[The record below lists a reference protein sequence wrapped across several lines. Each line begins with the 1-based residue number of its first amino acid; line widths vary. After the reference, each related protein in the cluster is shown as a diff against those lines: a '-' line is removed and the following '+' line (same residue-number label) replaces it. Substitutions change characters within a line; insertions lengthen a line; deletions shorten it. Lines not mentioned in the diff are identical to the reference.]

1 MGSRRWGPAAG
12 SGNIGR
18 RATIP
23 RGYRH
28 PRPNVSTVI
37 LVFASAEDV
46 DQIAV
51 TIAAT
56 HRRDLRVTGDPTSS
70 RRLALVVASIL
81 LVWIAVTLPLALG
94 ERTLYFRD
102 VFHSHLPWK
111 AFGAAEL
118 RSGSIPAF
126 NPTWAMGQVFRG
138 NPNTVS
144 LYPGNVLYLLLPFW
158 PAFNLHYALHWLLA
172 AIAMFALARGLG
184 LSPAAA
190 VLAGLCYGGSGYL
203 LAALTFYNLLT
214 VVAWWPLAILG
225 AVARRR
231 ARHRAR
237 RARLRHGASRRRA
250 GDRAARRGAD
260 GGDRDRTAGRSP
272 RTGLDR
278 RGGALGALVALP
290 QLVATWRV
298 VGFSFRGS
306 HGVLASQASF
316 YSFDPRRLLE
326 LVVPFPFGHPGHFGP
341 ERNRSLGRARSPAVL
356 LLDLPRHRRARDR
369 RAGVAVEPSP
379 GRRSPRSGSR
389 WRGCSGSRASSW
401 SASAVDCSAHPRSCC
416 CGRRWSCR
424 CSRDAGSTARGRGS
438 LGARCR
444 RSLPRRCW
452 RERQRSPSV
461 SSAPTRPGFSAR
473 PHPMPR
479 SPARSARSGS
489 RVSRSRRCC
498 SPRPRSR
505 CGGRAS
511 TRWSRSSWRRCSSSR
526 RCG

>member
-1 MGSRRWGPAAG
+1 MADSSA
-12 SGNIGR
+12 SDR
-18 RATIP
+18 RA
-23 RGYRH
+23 
-28 PRPNVSTVI
+28 
-37 LVFASAEDV
+37 
-46 DQIAV
+46 
-51 TIAAT
+51 
-56 HRRDLRVTGDPTSS
+56 S

-118 RSGSIPAF
+118 RSGNIPAF

-144 LYPGNVLYLLLPFW
+144 LYPGNVLYLVLPFW

-225 AVARRR
+225 ATRGGTRGIALGALACGMALLGGEPVTALLGVVPMAVVAIE
-231 ARHRAR
+231 
-237 RARLRHGASRRRA
+237 RLGT
-250 GDRAARRGAD
+250 RRGLV
-260 GGDRDRTAGRSP
+260 S
-272 RTGLDR
+272 TG
-278 RGGALGALVALP
+278 AVAVLGALVALP

-326 LVVPFPFGHPGHFGP
+326 LVVPFPFGHPGQFGP
-341 ERNRSLGRARSPAVL
+341 NGIEAWGVLDHLPYFFSIYPGIVALAIGTLAWRSSRRLVVLAAIGFALAWMLGLSGELLVRFGGGLFRSPEKLLLWPALVLPLLAGRGLDRARSGVAGRALQALASAALLAGVAALAVRFLGANPTRLLGAPAPDAAIAGAQREVWLAGLAIAAL
-356 LLDLPRHRRARDR
+356 LLARDR
-369 RAGVAVEPSP
+369 HRAA
-379 GRRSPRSGSR
+379 
-389 WRGCSGSRASSW
+389 
-401 SASAVDCSAHPRSCC
+401 
-416 CGRRWSCR
+416 
-424 CSRDAGSTARGRGS
+424 AGG
-438 LGARCR
+438 
-444 RSLPRRCW
+444 
-452 RERQRSPSV
+452 
-461 SSAPTRPGFSAR
+461 
-473 PHPMPR
+473 
-479 SPARSARSGS
+479 
-489 RVSRSRRCC
+489 
-498 SPRPRSR
+498 
-505 CGGRAS
+505 AS
-511 TRWSRSSWRRCSSSR
+511 TRWSRSSWRRCSNSR